1 MTGGIAMKIMTH
13 KTMTLGF
20 LVLGLI
26 LGTLMPAEAKWL
38 TLHNDFFMYDL
49 DGNKINTRSGAMR
62 KFGDTYYWYGS
73 ANRFTD
79 QTCYSSKDLL
89 HWTYRGVALKAA
101 STNRVDV
108 VYNESTKKYVMFLKT
123 GPSDGT
129 ELGIATSSVPEGP
142 FTLIG
147 NSLVFGHKM
156 GDMSVYQ
163 DDDGQAYLAYVWDS
177 IPGANSGGVSQHA
190 LARLAPDYL
199 TVEKRLWLWNRGSRE
214 ANMVM
219 KRNGLYYYLTSLTL
233 WTESTP
239 TQYYTAR
246 NIEGPWTNQLVPMM
260 VPGNTANNSW
270 DTQCDFVFPFKGP
283 KDTVQMY
290 VGDRWEK
297 PDPARLG
304 DYVFLPLSFTSK
316 DSVVANYY
324 QDWEVEPDLGL
335 WRPIDDA
342 RNLALSKSATASSS
356 GGGTVPGN
364 VTAPKTWRNYSN
376 TKWTSGAT
384 DNEWIQIDLGSSK
397 EINRVIL
404 KWDSSYAKAFKVQT
418 SVDAAAWSDV
428 YSTTTGAARSV
439 TDETFATTQARY
451 VRMLGVT
458 RGTTQG
464 YSLYQFMVLNDSLPP
479 VTAMRSAKTS
489 PKSSSLLTYEDNL
502 VRYTLPV
509 DQNVKLEL
517 WTAQGR
523 LVSTLDAG
531 YKLAGAHHMSLP
543 NISLSSGTYIL
554 KLSIGA
560 KSASRLKIRLGGR

>member
-1 MTGGIAMKIMTH
+1 MKLMMS
-13 KTMTLGF
+13 KT
-20 LVLGLI
+20 LVKGLSVVGLV
-26 LGTLMPAEAKWL
+26 LGTLMPAQAKWL

-108 VYNESTKKYVMFLKT
+108 VYNESTQKYVMFLKT
-123 GPSDGT
+123 GASDGA
-129 ELGIATSSVPEGP
+129 ELGIATATAPEGP
-142 FTLIG
+142 FTLVG
-147 NSLVFGHKM
+147 NNKVFGYNI

-199 TVEKRLWLWNRGSRE
+199 TVAKRMWLWNRGSRE

-246 NIEGPWTNQLVPMM
+246 NIEGPWTNQLVPML

-270 DTQCDFVFPFKGP
+270 DTQCDFVLPFKGP

-304 DYVFLPLSFTSK
+304 DYVFLPLSFTPK

-324 QDWEVEPDLGL
+324 QDWEVEPDLGQ
-335 WRPIDDA
+335 WRPIEDA
-342 RNLALSKSATASSS
+342 RNLALGKTATASSS
-356 GGGTVPGN
+356 SGGSVPGN
-364 VTAPKTWRNYSN
+364 VTAATTWRNYLN

-384 DNEWIQIDLGSSK
+384 DNEWIQIDLGSAR

-404 KWDSSYAKAFKVQT
+404 KWDSSYAKAFKIQT
-418 SVDAAAWSDV
+418 SADAAAWTDV
-428 YSTTTGAARSV
+428 FSTTTGTARSV
-439 TDETFATTQARY
+439 TDETFATTQTRY

-458 RGTTQG
+458 RGTTKG
-464 YSLYQFMVLNDSLPP
+464 YSLYQFMVLRDSLSP
-479 VTAMRSAKTS
+479 VGISPSGKAS
-489 PKSSSLLTYEDNL
+489 PKSSALLTYQDKL
-502 VRYTLPV
+502 VRYTVPA

-517 WTAQGR
+517 WDTRGK
-523 LVSTLDAG
+523 LVAALDAG
-531 YKLAGAHHMSLP
+531 YKSAGIHQMSLP
-543 NISLSSGTYIL
+543 NNTLGSGTYIL
-554 KLSIGA
+554 KLSLGA
-560 KSASRLKIRLGGR
+560 KRAAQLKIRWVGP

>member
-1 MTGGIAMKIMTH
+1 MLLTT
-13 KTMTLGF
+13 KTILAKSILAF
-20 LVLGLI
+20 GLI
-26 LGTLMPAEAKWL
+26 LTILWPTEAKWL

-49 DGNKINTRSGAMR
+49 DGNKINTRSGVLR

-89 HWTYRGVALKAA
+89 HWTYRGVALKAP

-108 VYNESTKKYVMFLKT
+108 VYNATTQKYVMFLKT
-123 GPSDGT
+123 GASDGAD
-129 ELGIATSSVPEGP
+129 LGIATSDTPQGP

-147 NSLVFGHKM
+147 TEPVFGYHI

-199 TVEKRLWLWNRGSRE
+199 SVAKRLWLWNRGSRE

-219 KRNGLYYYLTSLTL
+219 KRNGLYYYMTSLTL

-335 WRPIDDA
+335 WRPIEEK
-342 RNLALSKSATASSS
+342 RNLALNKTVTASSS
-356 GGGTVPGN
+356 SGGTVPGN
-364 VTAPKTWRNYSN
+364 VTAPTTWRNYLNS
-376 TKWTSGAT
+376 KWTSNAT
-384 DNEWIQIDLGSSK
+384 DNEWIQVDLGSSQDV
-397 EINRVIL
+397 NRVIL
-404 KWDSSYAKAFKVQT
+404 KWDSSYAKSFKVQT
-418 SVDAAAWSDV
+418 SNDAATWSDV
-428 YSTTTGAARSV
+428 YSTTVGAARSV

-458 RGTTQG
+458 RGTTRG
-464 YSLYQFMVLNDSLPP
+464 YSLYQFMVLNDSLPA
-479 VTAMRSAKTS
+479 VTSMRPANATHASSA
-489 PKSSSLLTYEDNL
+489 
-502 VRYTLPV
+502 TLSYQNGMVHYVMPS

-517 WTAQGR
+517 WDAKGK
-523 LVSTLDAG
+523 LCSTLDAG
-531 YKLAGAHHMSLP
+531 FKRAGAHQMALP
-543 NISLSSGTYIL
+543 NIQLGSGTYIVRL
-554 KLSIGA
+554 TVGA
-560 KSASRLKIRLGGR
+560 KSATRMKIRLEG

>member
-1 MTGGIAMKIMTH
+1 MKLMMN
-13 KTMTLGF
+13 KALAK
-20 LVLGLI
+20 GL
-26 LGTLMPAEAKWL
+26 LAVGLMLATQAPSEAKWL

-49 DGNKINTRSGAMR
+49 DGKKINTRSGAMR

-73 ANRFTD
+73 ANRFAD

-89 HWTYRGVALKAA
+89 HWTYRGVALNAP

-108 VYNESTKKYVMFLKT
+108 VYNEPTKKYVMFLKT
-123 GPSDGT
+123 GPTDGAQ
-129 ELGIATSSVPEGP
+129 LGIATSATPEGP
-142 FTLIG
+142 YTLIG
-147 NSLVFGHKM
+147 TNDVFGYHI

-190 LARLAPDYL
+190 LARLSPDYL
-199 TVEKRLWLWNRGSRE
+199 TVAKRLQLWNRGSRE

-246 NIEGPWTNQLVPMM
+246 NIEGPWTNQLIPMM

-304 DYVFLPLSFTSK
+304 DYVFLPLSFTAK

-335 WRPIDDA
+335 WRPIEDA
-342 RNLALSKSATASSS
+342 RNLALGKPATATSSA
-356 GGGTVPGN
+356 GGTVPGN
-364 VTAPKTWRNYSN
+364 VTAATTWRNYLN
-376 TKWTSGAT
+376 TKWTSGT
-384 DNEWIQIDLGSSK
+384 KDDEWIQVDLGSAK

-404 KWDSSYAKAFKVQT
+404 KWDSSYAKAFKIQT
-418 SVDAAAWSDV
+418 SADAVAWNDV
-428 YSTTTGAARSV
+428 FSTTTGAARSV

-458 RGTTQG
+458 PGTAKG
-464 YSLYQFMVLNDSLPP
+464 YTLYQFMVLKDSLPP
-479 VTAMRSAKTS
+479 PTALRPAKAS
-489 PKSSSLLTYEDNL
+489 PKSPSLMTYKDNM
-502 VRYTLPV
+502 VRYTVAV

-517 WTAQGR
+517 LDARGK

-531 YKLAGAHHMSLP
+531 FKSAGFHQMSLP
-543 NISLSSGTYIL
+543 NIPLGSGSYIL
-554 KLSIGA
+554 KLSLGGKHA
-560 KSASRLKIRLGGR
+560 AQLGIRLVGP

>member
-1 MTGGIAMKIMTH
+1 MKLM
-13 KTMTLGF
+13 MNRTLAKGL
-20 LVLGLI
+20 LVVGLI
-26 LGTLMPAEAKWL
+26 SGTVSPAQAKWL

-62 KFGDTYYWYGS
+62 KFGDTFYWYGS

-108 VYNESTKKYVMFLKT
+108 AYNESTKKYVMFLKT
-123 GPSDGT
+123 GASDGAQ
-129 ELGIATSSVPEGP
+129 LGIATSDVPEGP
-142 FTLIG
+142 FTLVG
-147 NSLVFGHKM
+147 NNKVFGYNI

-190 LARLAPDYL
+190 LARLSPDYL
-199 TVEKRLWLWNRGSRE
+199 TVAKRMWLWNRGSRE

-324 QDWEVEPDLGL
+324 QDWELEPDLGQ
-335 WRPIDDA
+335 WRPIEDA
-342 RNLALSKSATASSS
+342 RNLALGKTATASSS
-356 GGGTVPGN
+356 SGGSVPGN
-364 VTAPKTWRNYSN
+364 VTAATTWKNYLN

-404 KWDSSYAKAFKVQT
+404 KWDSSYAKSFKIQT

-428 YSTTTGAARSV
+428 FSTTTGAARSV

-451 VRMLGVT
+451 VRMQGVT

-464 YSLYQFMVLNDSLPP
+464 YSLYQFMVLKDSLPP
-479 VTAMRSAKTS
+479 VTAFRPGKVS
-489 PKSSSLLTYEDNL
+489 PKSSSLLTYRDNV
-502 VRYTLPV
+502 VRYTV
-509 DQNVKLEL
+509 SADQNVKLEL
-517 WTAQGR
+517 WDTRGK
-523 LVSTLDAG
+523 LLSILDAG
-531 YKLAGAHHMSLP
+531 YKSAGSHQMSLP
-543 NISLSSGTYIL
+543 NIPLGSGTYIL
-554 KLSIGA
+554 KLSLGA
-560 KSASRLKIRLGGR
+560 KHAAQLGIRLVGP

>member
-1 MTGGIAMKIMTH
+1 MIDRILAKALLAVG
-13 KTMTLGF
+13 
-20 LVLGLI
+20 LVLG
-26 LGTLMPAEAKWL
+26 TQSPAQAKWL
-38 TLHNDFFMYDL
+38 TFHNDFFMYDL

-73 ANRFTD
+73 ANRFAD
-79 QTCYSSKDLL
+79 QTCYSSKDML
-89 HWTYRGVALKAA
+89 HWTYRGVALKAPG
-101 STNRVDV
+101 TNRVDV
-108 VYNESTKKYVMFLKT
+108 VYNESTRKYVMFLKT
-123 GPSDGT
+123 GPTDGAD
-129 ELGIATSSVPEGP
+129 LGVATSDTPEGP

-147 NSLVFGHKM
+147 TEPVFGYHI

-177 IPGANSGGVSQHA
+177 IPGANSGGISQHA
-190 LARLAPDYL
+190 LARLSPDYL

-246 NIEGPWTNQLVPMM
+246 DIEGPWTNQLVPMM

-304 DYVFLPLSFTSK
+304 DYVFLPLSFTAK

-335 WRPIDDA
+335 WRPIEDA
-342 RNLALSKSATASSS
+342 RNLALGKSATASSS
-356 GGGTVPGN
+356 IGNAAPAN
-364 VTAPKTWRNYSN
+364 VTAAKTWRNYLN
-376 TKWTSGAT
+376 TKWTSSAA
-384 DNEWIQIDLGSSK
+384 DNEWIQVDLGSAR

-404 KWDSSYAKAFKVQT
+404 KWDSSYAKAFKIQT
-418 SVDAAAWSDV
+418 SVDAAVWSDV
-428 YSTTTGAARSV
+428 FSTTAGGARSV
-439 TDETFATTQARY
+439 TDETFAATEARY
-451 VRMLGVT
+451 VRMQGVT
-458 RGTTQG
+458 RGTAQG
-464 YSLYQFMVLNDSLPP
+464 YSLYQFMVLKDSLPAVTSSPAAKSPPEP
-479 VTAMRSAKTS
+479 V
-489 PKSSSLLTYEDNL
+489 SLLKFRNNL
-502 VRYTLPV
+502 VEYTVPA
-509 DQNVKLEL
+509 DQSVKLEL
-517 WTAQGR
+517 WDSRGR
-523 LVSTLDAG
+523 LMSTLDAG
-531 YKLAGAHHMSLP
+531 YRPAGLHRMSLP
-543 NISLSSGTYIL
+543 NVPLGSGNYIL
-554 KLSIGA
+554 KLSLGA
-560 KSASRLKIRLGGR
+560 KQAARLGIKLVRP